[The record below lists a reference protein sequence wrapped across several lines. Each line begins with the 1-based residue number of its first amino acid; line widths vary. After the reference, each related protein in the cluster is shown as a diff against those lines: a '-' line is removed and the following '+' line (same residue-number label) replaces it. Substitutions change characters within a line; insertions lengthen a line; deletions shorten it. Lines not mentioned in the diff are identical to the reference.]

1 MLIIKKN
8 KENQYF
14 LLELYYPGYSIG
26 HKDYFTS
33 FFSIKQNNYYEMKK
47 VKKLFNSND
56 VHLIV
61 LKNNFN
67 ESNYLIKSKNF
78 KEFKEIKKSHLI
90 ELFFYDLYNDNL
102 FHEFHKRL
110 ILEKKFRSHDKD
122 MYLKKTYGYQK
133 FKTNNELFLERFL
146 KKNDHHPLD
155 DNFYSKLISHMEKN
169 CNFFEYQK
177 SKKLICNNFIK
188 DKSKFLIS
196 IY

>member
-1 MLIIKKN
+1 MIKKNKLIFISISYLTIIALLILIILIIKKN

-67 ESNYLIKSKNF
+67 ESNYLIKVKILKN
-78 KEFKEIKKSHLI
+78 
-90 ELFFYDLYNDNL
+90 
-102 FHEFHKRL
+102 
-110 ILEKKFRSHDKD
+110 
-122 MYLKKTYGYQK
+122 
-133 FKTNNELFLERFL
+133 
-146 KKNDHHPLD
+146 
-155 DNFYSKLISHMEKN
+155 
-169 CNFFEYQK
+169 
-177 SKKLICNNFIK
+177 SKK
-188 DKSKFLIS
+188 
-196 IY
+196 